1 MTLTGVIYL
10 EEAAYA
16 HSILNSK
23 LSKYCDGCLSSVSN
37 LRSCSSCKLMMYCSR
52 DCQRRMWHV
61 HKLECKQYT
70 KCRRLPIAHVRLI
83 LRIICIKDMKDYIDS
98 LVSHE
103 NEILSNSD
111 LMEKY
116 HTMRLT
122 LQDFLDGE
130 IPVNE
135 ETIFQ
140 TFCRIQINSFMYT
153 DQDGVDVGP
162 ALFLRTA
169 RLDHSC
175 VPDMH
180 YVFWNRRIVL
190 CKYSSSTCSLLPHI
204 SYCDCM
210 ATTEERRTYLLKN
223 YYFECKCSLCVDA
236 NREKRIT
243 SLICCSSDCLSEP
256 IQFDNLPS
264 SVKLKECNNDKL
276 PKSIMVR
283 YCFVCLQVYDDRLIN
298 RIANNLYGQ
307 TEVQPDIDT
316 ALDALIMYLRC
327 CQINEPTQNIQLS
340 SVKDIQFEES
350 RPYYKLFGHK
360 DSLHLA
366 RCCSRIQFM
375 HTIPIDSLLNN
386 INSRQQYNEK
396 NFKVTKDSLVNI
408 IIASSL
414 NEFYWRT
421 TWLLSD
427 YLPLGR
433 LVYSIVSFLLLHIND
448 TSEFYN
454 CNRMNEIKNYLMPPY
469 NKNINLNCLG
479 RVLCK
484 FSKIAYDV
492 LSPLAPY
499 HPNWQNGLSIIEYYK
514 AQDIEDDGIDNNHL

>member
-190 CKYSSSTCSLLPHI
+190 CKYSSSTCSLL
-204 SYCDCM
+204 
-210 ATTEERRTYLLKN
+210 
-223 YYFECKCSLCVDA
+223 
-236 NREKRIT
+236 EKRIT